1 MTLIKLVKILI
12 FYNLNILILIFQNF
26 DLPAFSFFEDLCNL

>member
-12 FYNLNILILIFQNF
+12 FYNLNILILIFQNY
-26 DLPAFSFFEDLCNL
+26 DLPTSSFFKDLCNL